1 MDGARQIHVA
11 FSTSSSI
18 PHIAL
23 NFPSLCIFF
32 PSFPASCFP
41 HPLLLLLVPFSYSSF
56 LGTPQASQI
65 FLFPLYASLSSTTLL
80 YMGSPMEIF
89 LFRLLT
95 SYSSSSLLPSPP
107 HLFLSLLLLPFLS
120 LPPSPFSR
128 RSHKRMRLI
137 HRRNRRK
144 SPP

>member
-1 MDGARQIHVA
+1 MDRARQIHVA

-32 PSFPASCFP
+32 PSFPASCFSP
-41 HPLLLLLVPFSYSSF
+41 SSPPPPCSLL
-56 LGTPQASQI
+56 LGTPQASKI